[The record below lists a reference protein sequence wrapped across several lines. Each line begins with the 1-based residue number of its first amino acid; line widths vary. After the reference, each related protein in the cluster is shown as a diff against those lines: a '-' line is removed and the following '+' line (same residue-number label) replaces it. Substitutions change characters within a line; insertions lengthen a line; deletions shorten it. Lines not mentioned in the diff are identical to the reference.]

1 MIFNEGVN
9 MTKATKQKSVFET
22 LSVIDVGEHTEKK
35 GKFTYLSWAWAWH
48 TTMALYPDMTTTVY
62 ENAEGW
68 NYHHDGKTAWVK
80 TGVTIQGVER
90 IEFLPVMNH
99 LNKSIPL
106 EAITSTA
113 VNTSIQRSLTK
124 AMARHG
130 LGFYIFQGEDMPETP
145 VWDNEHQR
153 DDIVEDVKALID
165 DEQMEEAII
174 MLKKGKA
181 HTDKVVENKRQ
192 ASLWSGI
199 GKENQ
204 VKINM
209 FNREQVA

>member
-1 MIFNEGVN
+1 M
-9 MTKATKQKSVFET
+9 ATKQKSVFET

-35 GKFTYLSWAWAWH
+35 GQFTYLSWAWAWH

-62 ENAEGW
+62 ENQDGW

-80 TGVTIQGVER
+80 TGVTISGVER

-99 LNKSIPL
+99 LNKSITL

-145 VWDNEHQR
+145 VWDNEKQR
-153 DDIVEDVKALID
+153 DAIVEDVKALID
-165 DEQMEEAII
+165 DKQIEEAIT
-174 MLKKGKA
+174 MLSKGKQ
-181 HTDKVVENKRQ
+181 HTDKVVVSKRK

-204 VKINM
+204 IILHKYGK
-209 FNREQVA
+209 EKEVA

>member
-1 MIFNEGVN
+1 
-9 MTKATKQKSVFET
+9 
-22 LSVIDVGEHTEKK
+22 
-35 GKFTYLSWAWAWH
+35 
-48 TTMALYPDMTTTVY
+48 MALYPDMTTTVY

-145 VWDNEHQR
+145 VWDNENQR

-165 DEQMEEAII
+165 DEQMEEAMA

-181 HTDKVVENKRQ
+181 HTDKVVETKRQ

-204 VKINM
+204 VKLNM

>member
-1 MIFNEGVN
+1 M
-9 MTKATKQKSVFET
+9 ATKEKSVFET
-22 LSVIDVGEHTEKK
+22 LSLIDVGEHTEKK
-35 GKFTYLSWAWAWH
+35 GQFTYLSWAWAWH

-62 ENAEGW
+62 ENQDGW

-80 TGVTIQGVER
+80 TGVTIKGVER

-99 LNKSIPL
+99 QNKSIPL
-106 EAITSTA
+106 ETITSTA

-165 DEQMEEAII
+165 DEQIEEAIT

-181 HTDKVVENKRQ
+181 HTDKVIISKRQ

-204 VKINM
+204 IILNKYGKAK
-209 FNREQVA
+209 EVA

>member
-1 MIFNEGVN
+1 M
-9 MTKATKQKSVFET
+9 ATKEKSVFET

-35 GKFTYLSWAWAWH
+35 GQFTYLSWAWAWH

-62 ENAEGW
+62 ENQDGW

-80 TGVTIQGVER
+80 TGVTISGVER

-99 LNKSIPL
+99 LNKSITL

-145 VWDNEHQR
+145 VWDNEKQR
-153 DDIVEDVKALID
+153 DAIVEDVKALID
-165 DEQMEEAII
+165 DKQIEEAII
-174 MLKKGKA
+174 MLSKGKRHA
-181 HTDKVVENKRQ
+181 DKVVVSKRK

-204 VKINM
+204 IILHKYDK
-209 FNREQVA
+209 EKEVA

>member
-1 MIFNEGVN
+1 
-9 MTKATKQKSVFET
+9 
-22 LSVIDVGEHTEKK
+22 
-35 GKFTYLSWAWAWH
+35 
-48 TTMALYPDMTTTVY
+48 
-62 ENAEGW
+62 
-68 NYHHDGKTAWVK
+68 
-80 TGVTIQGVER
+80 
-90 IEFLPVMNH
+90 MNH

>member
-1 MIFNEGVN
+1 M
-9 MTKATKQKSVFET
+9 ATKEKSVFET

-35 GKFTYLSWAWAWH
+35 GQFTYLSWAWAWH

-62 ENAEGW
+62 ENQDGW

-80 TGVTIQGVER
+80 TGVTISGVER

-99 LNKSIPL
+99 LNKSITL

-145 VWDNEHQR
+145 VWDNEKQR
-153 DDIVEDVKALID
+153 DAIVEDVKALID
-165 DEQMEEAII
+165 DKQIEEAII
-174 MLKKGKA
+174 MLSKGKRHA
-181 HTDKVVENKRQ
+181 DKVVVSKRK

-204 VKINM
+204 IILHKYNK
-209 FNREQVA
+209 ESEVA

>member
-1 MIFNEGVN
+1 M
-9 MTKATKQKSVFET
+9 ATKQKSVFET

-35 GKFTYLSWAWAWH
+35 GQFTYLSWAWAWH
-48 TTMALYPDMTTTVY
+48 TTMALYPDMITTVY

-145 VWDNEHQR
+145 VWDNEKQR
-153 DDIVEDVKALID
+153 DAIVEDVKALID
-165 DEQMEEAII
+165 DEQMEEALE
-174 MLKKGKA
+174 MLSKGKR
-181 HTDKVVENKRQ
+181 HTDKVVVSKRQ

-204 VKINM
+204 IKINKYSRSQT
-209 FNREQVA
+209 NEQVA

>member
-1 MIFNEGVN
+1 M
-9 MTKATKQKSVFET
+9 ATKEKSVFET

-35 GKFTYLSWAWAWH
+35 GQFTYLSWAWAWH

-62 ENAEGW
+62 ENQDGW

-80 TGVTIQGVER
+80 TGVTISGVER

-99 LNKSIPL
+99 LNKSITL

-145 VWDNEHQR
+145 VWDNEKQR
-153 DDIVEDVKALID
+153 DAIVEDVKALID
-165 DEQMEEAII
+165 DKQIEEAII
-174 MLKKGKA
+174 MLSKGKRHA
-181 HTDKVVENKRQ
+181 DKVVVSKRK

-204 VKINM
+204 IILHKYNK
-209 FNREQVA
+209 EPEVA